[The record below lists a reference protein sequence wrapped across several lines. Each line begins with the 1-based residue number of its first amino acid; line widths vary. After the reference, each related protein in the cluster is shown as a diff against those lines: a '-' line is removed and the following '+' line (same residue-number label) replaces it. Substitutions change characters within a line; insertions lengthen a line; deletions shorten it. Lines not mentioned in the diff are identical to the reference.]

1 MQGWISSSKWSEI
14 RDSLA
19 KLAENL
25 FKYANYLEAQNEKV
39 LALQH
44 ASAPARSVSE
54 AISMYTLPKQDA
66 QSQSTLDTL
75 LPVYNALT
83 DKPYYEPVFLN
94 DFAPT
99 EARDRYHFIQLLKTR
114 GCPAEAVLY
123 TYSTG
128 NNQGNYHF
136 VWLIPPVVSAD
147 ELQSQNASVV
157 QKLCANMPQ
166 FHSRAMR
173 QSFFHLFGRVANVKP
188 AYSREIYRQLTDVS
202 AASSE
207 NEKAIDERVQ
217 QALDLE
223 DAKVVVD
230 LRQHNKGQPS
240 KYEPFWEACERYIH
254 NSIDLAVDDR
264 RHDRIA
270 HLAIALSVN
279 DLLSEVSKTVGP
291 DIPVPSAQWLRL
303 QFWPK
308 TPTAQTALQYT
319 GRLKVKFMVQKR
331 QLRKYHEDAHYA
343 SAVFRYEKEMA
354 IKYRTHATFLSL
366 DDKHKFLLESRD
378 TLWQVWNVER
388 GCLLE

>member
-14 RDSLA
+14 RDSLT

-25 FKYANYLEAQNEKV
+25 FKYANYLKAQNKKV

-99 EARDRYHFIQLLKTR
+99 EARDRYHFIHLLKTK

-173 QSFFHLFGRVANVKP
+173 QSFVRLFGRVANVKP
-188 AYSREIYRQLTDVS
+188 AYLREIYRQLTGDIS

-230 LRQHNKGQPS
+230 LRQHN
-240 KYEPFWEACERYIH
+240 
-254 NSIDLAVDDR
+254 
-264 RHDRIA
+264 
-270 HLAIALSVN
+270 
-279 DLLSEVSKTVGP
+279 
-291 DIPVPSAQWLRL
+291 
-303 QFWPK
+303 
-308 TPTAQTALQYT
+308 
-319 GRLKVKFMVQKR
+319 
-331 QLRKYHEDAHYA
+331 
-343 SAVFRYEKEMA
+343 
-354 IKYRTHATFLSL
+354 
-366 DDKHKFLLESRD
+366 
-378 TLWQVWNVER
+378 
-388 GCLLE
+388 